1 MLPYSVEDQY
11 ADPVPITDA
20 WAAFLSA
27 RFSRRKELYDGLTGH
42 EKEIVR
48 KELRRIRFLREYF
61 SGHRLSQSDRMT
73 LLISLENAHN
83 RWRDHASRR
92 CRNDLPRV
100 EIEIARADKQRRQL
114 LNRNRLILK
123 QVQQWPSQQYVELR
137 RSVAPET
144 YIEGLESA
152 DDSIDDNPG
161 ESNYGYNGWIIAFKK
176 GQGGVTMDHP
186 LCHGKFPHQ
195 KIAVQK
201 LLYDKEHTP
210 LRRSP
215 DRTQLRYFHLQANNM
230 KWVEDAIARY
240 YEEDD
245 PPFEAH
251 RGLQHRKPFAPGAK
265 KTESNTERLLK
276 RELWH
281 GQERG
286 GGDTHLP
293 PHARQIRPRCAL
305 IPSAK
310 WKTEDGGLG
319 QNSARFYP
327 RSAFGSQ
334 DIVLFVGTYLIC
346 FIFHQLCN
354 VFVNCSI

>member
-1 MLPYSVEDQY
+1 MLPYLVEDQY
-11 ADPVPITDA
+11 ADPVPITDT

-61 SGHRLSQSDRMT
+61 SGHRLSQSDRIT
-73 LLISLENAHN
+73 LLISLEIAHS

-92 CRNDLPRV
+92 CKDDLPRV

-137 RSVAPET
+137 HSVAPET

-176 GQGGVTMDHP
+176 GQGGVTLDHP

-210 LRRSP
+210 LKRSQ

-245 PPFEAH
+245 SLFEAH
-251 RGLQHRKPFAPGAK
+251 RGLQHRKPFVPGAK

-286 GGDTHLP
+286 GGDIHMP

-305 IPSAK
+305 IPSPK
-310 WKTEDGGLG
+310 WKSQDRAAE
-319 QNSARFYP
+319 QNSAGFYP
-327 RSAFGSQ
+327 HSAFGSQ
-334 DIVLFVGTYLIC
+334 DIVLFVSLFPPIC
-346 FIFHQLCN
+346 NLFGLMP
-354 VFVNCSI
+354 